1 MARGGSTAGHLGG
14 GGGGGRRLGYTVD
27 PILGSCFVVREN
39 VIHRHSFVVSGADFQ
54 ISLIRLI

>member
-14 GGGGGRRLGYTVD
+14 GGDCTVD